1 MIFVD
6 QARIFV
12 KAGDGGK
19 GCESFY
25 SDKFTRYPRPDGG
38 DGGRGGDVVFTANQ
52 GIQTLLD
59 YRFKQ
64 HYQAKA
70 GGHAS
75 SKGKKGKTGVDC
87 ILKVPTGT
95 IIRDEKTGLLIK
107 DLTAHGQ
114 SVVVAKGGRGGRG
127 NAHRQ
132 TPTPPGQGEEITI
145 LLELKV
151 IADVG
156 IVGFPNAGKS
166 TLISSISRVKSKVAN
181 YPFTTKQPILGIVE
195 VEDFDGSVL
204 LTTGAHA
211 APAIDLGRRVSARF
225 VMADLPGLI
234 EGAHEG
240 RGLGDRFLKHA
251 ERTKILLHLIDM
263 SGSEGR
269 DPLDDYEKINFEL
282 QSYSDELFFKNKI
295 VVANKM
301 DLETAHPHLKRFKRK
316 YKQEKIFPI
325 SALEKKGL
333 DELVCFIG
341 ELLCQESAIE
351 KSKK

>member
-6 QARIFV
+6 SARIFV

-38 DGGRGGDVVFTANQ
+38 DGGNGGDVVFVASQ

-64 HYQAKA
+64 HYQAQR

-95 IIRDEKTGLLIK
+95 IIRDEKTKLLIK
-107 DLTAHGQ
+107 DLTADGQ
-114 SVVVAKGGRGGRG
+114 SVVVAKGGLGGRG

-132 TPTPPGQGEEITI
+132 TPTPPGLGEERTI

-166 TLISSISRVKSKVAN
+166 TLISSISHVKSKIAN
-181 YPFTTKQPILGIVE
+181 YPFTTKQPILGIVQ
-195 VEDFDGSVL
+195 VEDFSD
-204 LTTGAHA
+204 
-211 APAIDLGRRVSARF
+211 SAGLATNF

-234 EGAHEG
+234 EGAHAG
-240 RGLGDRFLKHA
+240 RGLGDRFMKHA

-269 DPLDDYEKINFEL
+269 DPLEDYEKINFEL

-301 DLETAHPHLKRFKRK
+301 DLETAAVHLKRFKRK
-316 YKQEKIFPI
+316 YKQEKIFPV

-333 DELVCFIG
+333 ETLVCFIG
-341 ELLCQESAIE
+341 ELLCQESVIE